1 MVKLRTE
8 ISCANCGWRISAD
21 EKLLFIGSCFSDEI
35 GRCLAER
42 GFDISVNPFG
52 PLYNPLSIA
61 NCFRRALEGREYV
74 ETDLTPGPRG
84 YHCLDYATRYSG
96 DDPKAILDV
105 INSQLAGLKKRI
117 GEGAVVFVT
126 LGTSYIYELADNGR
140 LVGNCHKFPAS
151 MFLRRRIDVAEAS
164 DALAGLVSLLKNH
177 GARKVVFTVSPICH
191 LSDGFHENTLSKA
204 ILHLAIENV
213 CAENP
218 DFVGY
223 FPSYEIVMDDLRDY
237 RAYADDLLHISSLA
251 VAYIYEKFE
260 ESFFTAD
267 TRNTAALAR
276 KKYLSS
282 QHRQILEKND

>member
-1 MVKLRTE
+1 MVKFRTE
-8 ISCANCGWRISAD
+8 ICTVGGSWKISAD

-61 NCFRRALEGREYV
+61 NCFRRALEGEEYDD
-74 ETDLTPGPRG
+74 TDLTQGPRG
-84 YHCLDYATRYSG
+84 YHCLDYATRFSG
-96 DDPKAILDV
+96 DDRASILEG
-105 INSQLAGLKKRI
+105 INSRLSGLKERV

-126 LGTSYIYELADNGR
+126 LGTSFVYELADGGS

-151 MFLRRRIDVAEAS
+151 MFRRRMIDVREAA
-164 DALAGLVSLLKNH
+164 DALAAIVCLLRGN
-177 GARKVVFTVSPICH
+177 GARKLVFTVSPIRH
-191 LSDGFHENTLSKA
+191 LADGFHENTLSKA
-204 ILHLAIENV
+204 TLHLAIEHV
-213 CAENP
+213 RAENP
-218 DFVGY
+218 DFVDY
-223 FPSYEIVMDDLRDY
+223 FPSFEIVMDDLRDY
-237 RAYADDLLHISSLA
+237 RAYADDLVHISSQG

-260 ESFFTAD
+260 ERFFTAD
-267 TRNTAALAR
+267 TRNIAAMAR